1 MQIRILVVVEDVVRR
16 QFFSEKM
23 TESTDYV
30 WEVVPLVDDARRLLV
45 ERYDAVII
53 DGDRDAS
60 NKINLCR
67 EVRSYPQNAQ
77 SFVVLFGSVS
87 ADKMTPNVLQSIGVN
102 AFLNWPIFS
111 GKLIKTLQQLFEGET
126 LPSAEETGLAPVKP
140 APSAPQK
147 PDSPPADIPGEDAKA
162 LGNPPLTAAELECIE
177 PDRYRTIM
185 QFSKNLDMVDYYQ
198 IMGLDGSAKS
208 NDIKKRYY
216 QLARRFHPDR
226 FINVTQKEFMARV
239 YSVFKRMTEAYQIL
253 SDTDKRRAY
262 EYNLGQNR
270 SKDTLRMKKAAMDTK
285 RSGPRQD
292 ELQIRNTNARKFFSL
307 GQKAL
312 SEGNL
317 NGARMNFLLAQQ
329 QSPSDLVIKQGIDK
343 IDLLLKKAKEAK
355 A

>member
-1 MQIRILVVVEDVVRR
+1 
-16 QFFSEKM
+16 M

-30 WEVVPLVDDARRLLV
+30 WEVVPLADDARRLLG

-67 EVRSYPQNAQ
+67 EIRSFPKNHNT
-77 SFVVLFGSVS
+77 FVILFGSVA
-87 ADKMTPNVLQSIGVN
+87 ADKMTPQVLDNLGVN

-111 GKLIKTLQQLFEGET
+111 GKLIKTLQQLFEGGT
-126 LPSAEETGLAPVKP
+126 LPSARETDLAPVGQPKA
-140 APSAPQK
+140 APPKAV
-147 PDSPPADIPGEDAKA
+147 SPPADIPAEDAKA
-162 LGNPPLTAAELECIE
+162 LGDPPLTVDELASIDN
-177 PDRYRTIM
+177 DRYRAIM
-185 QFSKNLDMVDYYQ
+185 QFSKNLDMVDYFQ
-198 IMGLDGSAKS
+198 IMGLERSVKS
-208 NDIKKRYY
+208 NEVKKRYY

-226 FINVTQKEFMARV
+226 FVNVTQKEFIARV
-239 YSVFKRMTEAYQIL
+239 YAVFKRMTEAYQVL

-270 SKDTLRMKKAAMDTK
+270 SKETLRMKKAAMESK

-312 SEGNL
+312 AEGNL
-317 NGARMNFLLAQQ
+317 NGARMNFLLALQ
-329 QSPSDLVIKQGIDK
+329 QSPADLIIKQGIEKVDA
-343 IDLLLKKAKEAK
+343 LLKKAKDAK
-355 A
+355 TK